1 MRVSLQQALTAL
13 GLFLLGAPG
22 IHAAGVISFNPSSL
36 TFQTADVGVLSAAQT
51 ITVSNNGTVAV
62 TFSSVALTGSNPGD
76 FLISK
81 NTCGT
86 LSPNASCAVSIE
98 FEPSA
103 NGTRTANL
111 QFTDNAAGSPQIVP
125 LTGTGQ
131 SATAGLT
138 FTPGT
143 LAFPLT
149 TVGSSSSTQG
159 AVTNYGSAAVVFSGF
174 SFSGPNSTE
183 FAISDNLCTTLGT
196 GIRCT
201 FEVTFTPA
209 APGVRTA
216 NLAIADT
223 AAGSPQNVPVMGT
236 AQAATQALWIL
247 YAPVS
252 FGFQDVGVPSA
263 QNGFTIQNVGTAA
276 VSIAGVVLGGS
287 DPSDFSITQNTC
299 PATLPVAYQCDMA
312 ATFTPSTTG
321 QRSATITIT
330 GGAGPQVVNLYG
342 TGQAVTNRLSF
353 FESTVDLGVQTIG
366 LTSAPSTVNLISV
379 GTGTVTIGSI
389 AIAGT
394 NATEFAIGYNNCLVP
409 LSPQYPC
416 DLTVVFTPTA
426 VGVRTATL
434 TFTDNATGS
443 PQVVNLKGTG
453 TKETQV
459 LSFNFPNFDFQGAL
473 VGTPSGYTLDLTLTN
488 QGDAPVSF
496 TSVLE
501 SGPNA
506 ADFAFFNLC
515 SSSGATLPVQGTC
528 TVSVTF
534 TPSAAGVR
542 TATLTFS
549 DSATGSPQTVTL
561 SGFGLPV
568 TQTLNFRPPVV
579 VFPATTVGSPAAGTY
594 YTDVSNTG
602 DTELTV
608 SSELITGGNSGDF
621 GTTGGP
627 CSGFFPIGYLCTAYL
642 TFTPSAGGIRTSSLQ
657 FTDTAAGSP
666 QSVTLVGG
674 GEPVHAALTFTPGD
688 YYFGTQNIGTTS
700 SANSISVFND
710 FPGTITLSTQ
720 LTGANASDFAI
731 TANSCGPSLA
741 EFGSCSVTFTFS
753 PSGLGTRIA
762 ALQAT
767 GNGAA
772 QDAVLAGAGTAAAA
786 NLTLPT
792 ALDFGVVNIAAA
804 SAQQF
809 LEVQNSG
816 TEAVSFTGFAIT
828 GTNASDFAITA
839 DQCGSSL
846 AVGQICNLG
855 LTFTPAAGNERT
867 ATLQISDNATGSP
880 QAVALSG
887 IGQTAAQTLTLPSG
901 LDFGVVTLGS
911 SPTQSFYVYNTGTA
925 AVTFSKLAI
934 VGANPSDF
942 AIASGCTQINPG
954 YFCLVQLVFNPSAA
968 GMRTAVLSL
977 TDGAAGSPQ
986 SVPLTGVG
994 VAASAV
1000 MIVPSTVAFGAVAVG
1015 SPYNKILV
1023 VTNTGNASLTFI
1035 SQVIGGTNA
1044 ADFAI
1049 VDYLP
1054 PIGAGGTYLMTIVFT
1069 PTASGVRTASLQF
1082 ADNATGSPQT
1092 LLLTGVGDPVT
1103 TTLLTPSAVAFPA
1116 VTLGFSNTQ
1125 SATVQNI
1132 GTQTITIRT
1141 AQIAGPNAGDFV
1153 VGSACPP
1160 LTFAGYPCA
1169 IPIVFTPSGS
1179 GVRTAILK
1187 LTDNAT
1193 GSPQSISLT
1202 GDGQAPTA
1210 SIDLSPSSM
1219 NFGSVNVGSSESPE
1233 NGSIFNTGSANVTIT
1248 GLSITG
1254 PNAGDF
1260 VVFSNGCDN
1269 NTVSPGSTCVYQ
1281 IAFIPTATGARSATL
1296 QISDNAVGSPQAVA
1310 LSGTGK

>member
-1 MRVSLQQALTAL
+1 V
-13 GLFLLGAPG
+13 
-22 IHAAGVISFNPSSL
+22 
-36 TFQTADVGVLSAAQT
+36 
-51 ITVSNNGTVAV
+51 
-62 TFSSVALTGSNPGD
+62 
-76 FLISK
+76 
-81 NTCGT
+81 
-86 LSPNASCAVSIE
+86 
-98 FEPSA
+98 
-103 NGTRTANL
+103 
-111 QFTDNAAGSPQIVP
+111 
-125 LTGTGQ
+125 
-131 SATAGLT
+131 
-138 FTPGT
+138 
-143 LAFPLT
+143 
-149 TVGSSSSTQG
+149 
-159 AVTNYGSAAVVFSGF
+159 
-174 SFSGPNSTE
+174 
-183 FAISDNLCTTLGT
+183 
-196 GIRCT
+196 
-201 FEVTFTPA
+201 
-209 APGVRTA
+209 
-216 NLAIADT
+216 
-223 AAGSPQNVPVMGT
+223 
-236 AQAATQALWIL
+236 
-247 YAPVS
+247 
-252 FGFQDVGVPSA
+252 
-263 QNGFTIQNVGTAA
+263 
-276 VSIAGVVLGGS
+276 
-287 DPSDFSITQNTC
+287 
-299 PATLPVAYQCDMA
+299 A

-321 QRSATITIT
+321 QRSATITIS

-366 LTSAPSTVNLISV
+366 LTSAPSTVNLISA

-389 AIAGT
+389 TIGGT
-394 NATEFAIGYNNCLVP
+394 NATEFAIGYNGCRVP
-409 LSPQYPC
+409 LPPQYPC
-416 DLTVVFTPTA
+416 DLAVVFTPAA

-453 TKETQV
+453 AKETQV
-459 LSFNFPNFDFQGAL
+459 LSFNFPNFDFQGVL
-473 VGTPSGYTLDLTLTN
+473 VGTPGGYILDLTLTN

-496 TSVLE
+496 TSILE

-506 ADFAFFNLC
+506 ADFAFLNFC
-515 SSSGATLPVQGTC
+515 PSSGATLPVQGTC
-528 TVSVTF
+528 IVSVTF

-542 TATLTFS
+542 TAALTFS
-549 DSATGSPQTVTL
+549 DSATGNPQTVAL

-568 TQTLNFRPPVV
+568 TQTLTFSPPVV
-579 VFPATTVGSPAAGTY
+579 VFPATTVGSGAVGTF
-594 YTDVSNTG
+594 YTNVSNTG

-608 SSELITGGNSGDF
+608 SSEQITGGNSGDF

-627 CSGFFPIGYLCTAYL
+627 CTGFFPIGYLCPAYL

-666 QSVTLVGG
+666 QSVTLVGA
-674 GEPVHAALTFTPGD
+674 GEPVHSDLTFTPGD

-700 SANSISVFND
+700 SANSVSIFND

-720 LTGANASDFAI
+720 LTGPNASDFAI

-753 PSGLGTRIA
+753 PSGLGARIA
-762 ALQAT
+762 ALQASA
-767 GNGAA
+767 NGAA
-772 QDAVLAGAGTAAAA
+772 QDVIIAGSGAAAAA

-792 ALDFGVVNIAAA
+792 ALDFGVVNIAAP

-809 LEVQNSG
+809 LQVLNSG
-816 TEAVSFTGFAIT
+816 TEAVSLTGFAIT

-855 LTFTPAAGNERT
+855 LIFTPAAGNERT

-901 LDFGVVTLGS
+901 LDFGVITLGS

-934 VGANPSDF
+934 VGVNASDF
-942 AIASGCTQINPG
+942 AIVRGCTQINPG
-954 YFCLVQLVFNPSAA
+954 YSCLVQLVFNPSAA

-994 VAASAV
+994 VAATAV
-1000 MIVPSTVAFGAVAVG
+1000 VVVTPALAFGTVPVG
-1015 SPYNKILV
+1015 SPYSKSLG
-1023 VTNTGNASLTFI
+1023 VTNTGNATLTFI
-1035 SQVIGGTNA
+1035 SQAITGTNA
-1044 ADFAI
+1044 SDFAI
-1049 VDYLP
+1049 VDYCS
-1054 PIGAGGTYLMTIVFT
+1054 PIAAAGTNLMTIMFT

-1082 ADNATGSPQT
+1082 TDNATGSPQIV
-1092 LLLTGVGDPVT
+1092 LLTGVGDPVT
-1103 TTLLTPSAVAFPA
+1103 TTLLAPSAVAFPA

-1141 AQIAGPNAGDFV
+1141 LQIAGTNAGDFV
-1153 VGSACPP
+1153 IGSACPP
-1160 LTFAGYPCA
+1160 LTFGSLADSCT

-1179 GVRTAILK
+1179 GVRTATLK

-1202 GDGQAPTA
+1202 GEGQAPTA

-1233 NGSIFNTGSANVTIT
+1233 IGTIYNTGSANVTIT

-1260 VVFSNGCDN
+1260 VIFSNGCDF
-1269 NTVSPGSTCVYQ
+1269 TVAPGNFCTYQ

-1296 QISDNAVGSPQAVA
+1296 QISDNAVGNPQGVA